1 MVDVVSLDPLAL
13 EKFLERQR
21 ANPPHFPLE
30 MSLADNLVEV
40 LRKANQFVP
49 SEAGSILLDDPR
61 SKHRDR
67 RLNSLTFLAAFGVR
81 AESILGQM
89 IPSNHGIAGHVYQTG
104 QAYFTSDAAHDPMFD
119 ASIDKETSYS
129 TRSLI
134 AIPIRINVDVCGVL
148 ELLNRQG
155 SGSYSDHDRNLL
167 EIFADYIAIGGRIGL
182 SLWH

>member
-81 AESILGQM
+81 AESILGQV
-89 IPSNHGIAGHVYQTG
+89 IPSNHDGRVE
-104 QAYFTSDAAHDPMFD
+104 FTASYHLVEREPCTMSVAESNPADARRQP
-119 ASIDKETSYS
+119 
-129 TRSLI
+129 LI
-134 AIPIRINVDVCGVL
+134 
-148 ELLNRQG
+148 
-155 SGSYSDHDRNLL
+155 RN
-167 EIFADYIAIGGRIGL
+167 A
-182 SLWH
+182 